1 LEDSQGKVAK
11 YNLASSIIP
20 CGLRITDECSDMTT
34 GTAITI
40 GMKLVERFLKE
51 VRRLRDKK
59 EPV

>member
-1 LEDSQGKVAK
+1 
-11 YNLASSIIP
+11 
-20 CGLRITDECSDMTT
+20 MTT
-34 GTAITI
+34 ATAITI